1 MYIKKIL
8 IENFRGIRKME
19 LELHPKLNVFIG
31 TNGAGK
37 SSVLDAVG
45 YLFAPIVKL
54 WDTEKQYP
62 LQHSDDDFPAFE
74 ISVGETRSE
83 LSCILSSNNLKDFP
97 LILQAHGKNEQ
108 PKQQQQQK
116 TNNLVGTQSVFD
128 RETSLMKHLYGG
140 DVTDNFA
147 VLIYYRA
154 NRVVKEVPLKAWMN
168 RNFKKTDAY
177 IDALTETKFLEFFE
191 WFRNRED
198 LENETKADDRNSNN
212 DLEVQSVRNAI
223 NAFLGNSMHEVRVR
237 RRNPLRMV
245 VMKNGKELRI
255 EQLSDG
261 EKCLLAL
268 VGDIAR
274 RLAIANPERENPL
287 EGEGIVLIDEIDL
300 HLHPQWQRMILPKLT
315 EIFPNC
321 QFIVSTHSPQ
331 ILGEIRSENIICL
344 QDGENGIEYRVPSYE
359 IYGQTSD
366 VLLEDIMKTPERDFS
381 IKEKISAV
389 SAALE
394 QGELENAKQ
403 YLNELRRQAVD
414 IPELV
419 RLDLRLSRKEIV
431 GK

>member
-1 MYIKKIL
+1 MHIKQIHIK
-8 IENFRGIRKME
+8 NFRGIHEME

-31 TNGAGK
+31 ANGAGK
-37 SSVLDAVG
+37 STILDAVG

-54 WDTEKQYP
+54 WEPEKQYP
-62 LQHSDDDFPAFE
+62 FQHSGDDFPEFE
-74 ISVGETRSE
+74 ISVGETMSE
-83 LSCILSSNNLKDFP
+83 LSCMISGNNLKGFP
-97 LILQAHGKNEQ
+97 LILQSHRKNE
-108 PKQQQQQK
+108 QQQQK
-116 TNNLVGTQSVFD
+116 ITNNLVGTQSVFD
-128 RETSLMKHLYGG
+128 RETHLMKHFYGR
-140 DVTDNFA
+140 DIISNFA

-168 RNFKKTDAY
+168 RNFKMTDAY

-198 LENETKADDRNSNN
+198 LENEIKANDRNSG
-212 DLEVQSVRNAI
+212 DDIEIKSVRDAI
-223 NAFLGNSMHEVRVR
+223 NIFLGHSMYNVRVHR
-237 RRNPLRMV
+237 RDPLRMV
-245 VMKNGKELRI
+245 VIKNDKELRI

-274 RLAIANPERENPL
+274 RLAIANPVRENPL
-287 EGEGIVLIDEIDL
+287 EGEGVVLIDEIDL

-315 EIFPNC
+315 KTFPNC

-331 ILGEIRSENIICL
+331 VLGEIRSENVFILI
-344 QDGENGIEYRVPSYE
+344 DSKDGIEYRVPSYE

-366 VLLEDIMKTPERDFS
+366 VLLEDMMKTPERDSS
-381 IKEKISAV
+381 IKEKISAI
-389 SAALE
+389 STALE

-414 IPELV
+414 IPELL